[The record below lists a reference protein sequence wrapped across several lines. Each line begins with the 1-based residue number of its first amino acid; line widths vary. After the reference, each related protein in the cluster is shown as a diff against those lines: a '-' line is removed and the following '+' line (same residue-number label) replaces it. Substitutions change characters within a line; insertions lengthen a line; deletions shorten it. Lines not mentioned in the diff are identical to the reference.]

1 MLLLNCV
8 QITAARAMLYIAN
21 LPYNKQKLHRGRY
34 FNQLLEDQADAMPSS
49 MPELLRLSRLE
60 HRAVSCAHAQR
71 RTSLL
76 KIQASHPERAVNDSG
91 LLEFCFERARGA
103 EFPQLR
109 LRSQESEVKEVVAVR
124 KKLRTTDSA
133 RIIPQVEVDLE
144 CRSFVR
150 FVKPQTLSPAMAANH
165 PYSCVAV
172 VEKGQ

>member
-1 MLLLNCV
+1 MDVSNVSKSGEVLEPV
-8 QITAARAMLYIAN
+8 SFF
-21 LPYNKQKLHRGRY
+21 RGRTHC
-34 FNQLLEDQADAMPSS
+34 A
-49 MPELLRLSRLE
+49 LSR
-60 HRAVSCAHAQR
+60 SHAQR
-71 RTSLL
+71 TTSLP
-76 KIQASHPERAVNDSG
+76 KIQTPHPERAVNESW
-91 LLEFCFERARGA
+91 LVEFCFEPVRGA

-124 KKLRTTDSA
+124 KKLRGTHSA
-133 RIIPQVEVDLE
+133 RIIAQVEVDLE